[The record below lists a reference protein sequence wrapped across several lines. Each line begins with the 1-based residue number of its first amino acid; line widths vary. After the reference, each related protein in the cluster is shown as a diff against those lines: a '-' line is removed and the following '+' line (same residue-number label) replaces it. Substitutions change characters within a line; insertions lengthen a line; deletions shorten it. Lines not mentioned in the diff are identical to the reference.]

1 MRARVTGR
9 CSSRRSRTASSGTR
23 AAIPARTGRRASSTA
38 GASGIPI
45 VVLRAQL
52 EAEGV
57 DAAELDEIEQEMA
70 AQLER
75 MRADGLAA
83 PFPTE
88 LTAREFKD

>member
-1 MRARVTGR
+1 MGR
-9 CSSRRSRTASSGTR
+9 D
-23 AAIPARTGRRASSTA
+23 
-38 GASGIPI
+38 PI

-57 DAAELDEIEQEMA
+57 DAARLVELERESADE
-70 AQLER
+70 LER
-75 MRADGLAA
+75 MREHGLAA